1 MCPLGHGAAFPDM
14 YLGTMP
20 AELGL
25 PDVAA
30 IDEPGWIL
38 ETRAQHWRNEG
49 HGACRLDYWRGTRAA
64 RSPLPCTFRPRGFI
78 CSRVRPS

>member
-1 MCPLGHGAAFPDM
+1 MCPLGHGAAFPDV
-14 YLGTMP
+14 YLGTVP

-49 HGACRLDYWRGTRAA
+49 HGGLSSRLLARHASRQIAA
-64 RSPLPCTFRPRGFI
+64 PLH
-78 CSRVRPS
+78 VPS